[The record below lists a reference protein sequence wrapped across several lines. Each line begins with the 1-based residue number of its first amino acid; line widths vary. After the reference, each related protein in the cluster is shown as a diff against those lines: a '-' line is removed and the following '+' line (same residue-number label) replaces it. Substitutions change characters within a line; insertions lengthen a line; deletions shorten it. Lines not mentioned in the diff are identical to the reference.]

1 MSHPA
6 QQIRFCT
13 SRDGTRVAYA
23 ICGSG
28 PPLVFAA
35 HWVHHLKSDWD
46 SPIWRHWL
54 CMLTRRH
61 TLIRY
66 DLRGCGLSD
75 REGVEFSFE
84 KLVEDFEAVI
94 NAAGLERFA
103 FIGMAVGAAIGMAY
117 AVRHPQRIGQLVLY
131 GAYVRNRLA
140 LNPTREEVEAVQAE
154 IKVIERGWQNE
165 NPAYRQFFT
174 SLHIPDATDEQMR
187 AYGDLLR
194 LTTSP
199 ANAVGLRR
207 MFSRLDLYD
216 IIRRVRCPTLV
227 LQLRDDS
234 VIPFDE
240 GRAVAALIPGARFVP
255 LDTRNFIMLEQDPE
269 WGRLVAEL
277 DDFLPTP
284 LIMPAGDELFSAAD
298 LTAREREV
306 LELIA
311 QGLDNGTIGS
321 RLGIS
326 QRTARN
332 YVSLILGKLGVNS
345 RAQAIVRAR
354 DAGFGQKPSR

>member
-1 MSHPA
+1 MSRPA

-13 SRDGTRVAYA
+13 SRDGTRIAYA

-54 CMLTRRH
+54 SMLTRRH

-94 NAAGLERFA
+94 NAAGLKSFA

-117 AVRHPQRIGQLVLY
+117 AVRHHQRISHLVLY

-140 LNPTREEVEAVQAE
+140 LTPTREEVEEVQAE

-165 NPAYRQFFT
+165 NPAYSQFFT
-174 SLHIPDATDEQMR
+174 SLHIPDATAEQMH
-187 AYGDLLR
+187 AYDDLLR

-199 ANAVGLRR
+199 ANAVSLRR
-207 MFSRLDLYD
+207 MFSRLDLHE
-216 IIRRVRCPTLV
+216 IVQQVRCPTLV

-240 GRAVAALIPGARFVP
+240 GRADAALIPGARFVP

-269 WGRLVAEL
+269 WERLIAEL
-277 DDFLPTP
+277 ADFLPASP
-284 LIMPAGDELFSAAD
+284 LTPAGDEHFSAGG

-311 QGLDNGTIGS
+311 QGLDNGTIAMQ
-321 RLGIS
+321 LGIS

-332 YVSLILGKLGVNS
+332 YVSVILSKLGVNS

-354 DAGFGQKPSR
+354 DAGFGKKPSP

>member
-1 MSHPA
+1 MSRPA

-13 SRDGTRVAYA
+13 SRDGTRIAYA

-54 CMLTRRH
+54 SMLTRRH

-94 NAAGLERFA
+94 NAAGLKSFA

-117 AVRHPQRIGQLVLY
+117 AVRHHQRISHLVLY

-140 LNPTREEVEAVQAE
+140 LTPTREEVEEVQAE

-174 SLHIPDATDEQMR
+174 SLHIPDATAEQTH
-187 AYGDLLR
+187 AYDDLLR

-199 ANAVGLRR
+199 ANAVSLRR
-207 MFSRLDLYD
+207 MFSRLDLHE
-216 IIRRVRCPTLV
+216 IVQQVRCPTLV

-269 WGRLVAEL
+269 WERLIAEL
-277 DDFLPTP
+277 ADFLPASP
-284 LIMPAGDELFSAAD
+284 LTPAGDEHFSAGD
-298 LTAREREV
+298 LTTREREV

-311 QGLDNGTIGS
+311 QGLDNGTIAMQ
-321 RLGIS
+321 LGIS

-332 YVSLILGKLGVNS
+332 YVSVILSKLGVNS

-354 DAGFGQKPSR
+354 DAGFGKKPSP

>member
-1 MSHPA
+1 
-6 QQIRFCT
+6 
-13 SRDGTRVAYA
+13 
-23 ICGSG
+23 
-28 PPLVFAA
+28 
-35 HWVHHLKSDWD
+35 
-46 SPIWRHWL
+46 
-54 CMLTRRH
+54 
-61 TLIRY
+61 
-66 DLRGCGLSD
+66 
-75 REGVEFSFE
+75 
-84 KLVEDFEAVI
+84 
-94 NAAGLERFA
+94 
-103 FIGMAVGAAIGMAY
+103 
-117 AVRHPQRIGQLVLY
+117 
-131 GAYVRNRLA
+131 
-140 LNPTREEVEAVQAE
+140 
-154 IKVIERGWQNE
+154 
-165 NPAYRQFFT
+165 
-174 SLHIPDATDEQMR
+174 MR

-240 GRAVAALIPGARFVP
+240 GGRAVAALIPGARFVP

-284 LIMPAGDELFSAAD
+284 LIMPAGDEHFSAAD